1 MFYQCSPTY
10 GKVHHEYKHTEQE
23 NIAGIT
29 IPIQNMEQVSNKN
42 AMWNH
47 KILQRYRS
55 VNGLQHF
62 YAKGSNFKELLIDN
76 LIDISF
82 GYL

>member
-1 MFYQCSPTY
+1 MQSEQEVQPTHAFLIRIMFYQCSPTY

-42 AMWNH
+42 AM
-47 KILQRYRS
+47 
-55 VNGLQHF
+55 
-62 YAKGSNFKELLIDN
+62 
-76 LIDISF
+76 
-82 GYL
+82 